1 MTTVNTII
9 LVGHLG
15 RDPELK
21 RATDK
26 GSIVEL
32 ALATTHKSREEAE
45 TTWHNVTLFGQ
56 PADAAMRLA
65 RKGDLVSV
73 QGRQRHRKYEKDGQT
88 RTYSDVVANTF
99 TQLTPKNQRQE
110 PVRSQVEED
119 SDVPF

>member
-21 RATDK
+21 RASDK

-32 ALATTHKSREEAE
+32 ALATSHKTREESE

-65 RKGDLVSV
+65 KKGDLVSV
-73 QGRQRHRKYEKDGQT
+73 QGRQRHKRYEKDGQT
-88 RTYSDVVANTF
+88 RIYSDVVANTF

-110 PVRSQVEED
+110 PARSQVEED